1 MGRSESTDQ
10 TAFCTSSIRL
20 AEPAREAR
28 IQKATERITS
38 SSLPSNSDV
47 RIGQYTELGASLS
60 TPSSRTSPT
69 TPTISRQS
77 SLGLTRICLPSALAG
92 SCQYSRAILSET
104 IATGNERR
112 AECFEKARCNEPEPV
127 ERKLTL

>member
-1 MGRSESTDQ
+1 MALFVLLFFFFFND
-10 TAFCTSSIRL
+10 
-20 AEPAREAR
+20 PAP
-28 IQKATERITS
+28 TEIYPL
-38 SSLPSNSDV
+38 SLPDALPISNSDV

-104 IATGNERR
+104 IATG
-112 AECFEKARCNEPEPV
+112 
-127 ERKLTL
+127 TLL